1 MKLMNHILFKHPKN
15 VCMTYRQHF
24 NFSIGFSYILFIG
37 SIKAFAHSIY
47 PDIYVTSTGDL
58 VKQLTKSLDEN
69 GCKKN

>member
-24 NFSIGFSYILFIG
+24 NLSIGFSYILFVG
-37 SIKAFAHSIY
+37 SIKAFVHSIH
-47 PDIYVTSTGDL
+47 PDIYVSSTGDL

-69 GCKKN
+69 GCKKK